1 VGAHFP
7 SLAVALAAG
16 LGVAFSRDDVRSVVE
31 IKKKRRHTGVVD
43 DAMNGD
49 KLIEL
54 LAEKGVTVA
63 AARALF
69 TAAYVAPAAHLAG
82 ALRRIREAQP
92 RAGAAPAPAP
102 VAGAVAA
109 AAPAVAAP
117 AVRRAPRSRFLAR
130 PRARAPAVFAAAALS
145 MSPSLQ
151 QDDDDD
157 NMQAMSCAVGAVAAR
172 AADAARDE
180 EASSAAPLH
189 AAAAAALRAAAD
201 ASYEACVQEMLLASL
216 AHDKETDADVGAFW
230 ARNAPTVQLLWRE
243 ELPAGE
249 AAPLCVTQA
258 WCANDPRCAAFL
270 AAYGA
275 AAGQPL
281 LLRGFRARLP
291 CGAEAAVACG
301 ELRGGA
307 YTFSFLD
314 TRPLPDALNA
324 PPGALGA
331 LAAALTA
338 AAFAAAA
345 AIDGAVLASLASAA
359 PGRYFVN
366 GGWLVREPY
375 MCFGRVDSRART
387 RLAPGTTRAAAAA
400 IAAAM
405 QAAANARLVAS
416 VYPRAFALAAQLGV
430 VRSARTLRPGGGDG
444 DGGGAMPVHPGCH
457 FTKTALKLLTGAEDM
472 LPGDASLGDAALRLL
487 SDAGNAC
494 MVLRLAAPQ
503 PETEAY
509 AKAVAARITAAACVL
524 RAAAGEAAQE
534 KQPAPLA
541 MHFAARLRAALAA
554 APPPAVAAAAAL
566 ARGAPAWEVAGTLRC
581 GADATTAL
589 RHELEALQKREQAAA
604 ARRGGAAA

>member
-1 VGAHFP
+1 
-7 SLAVALAAG
+7 VA
-16 LGVAFSRDDVRSVVE
+16 
-31 IKKKRRHTGVVD
+31 
-43 DAMNGD
+43 
-49 KLIEL
+49 
-54 LAEKGVTVA
+54 
-63 AARALF
+63 
-69 TAAYVAPAAHLAG
+69 
-82 ALRRIREAQP
+82 
-92 RAGAAPAPAP
+92 
-102 VAGAVAA
+102 
-109 AAPAVAAP
+109 
-117 AVRRAPRSRFLAR
+117 
-130 PRARAPAVFAAAALS
+130 
-145 MSPSLQ
+145 
-151 QDDDDD
+151 
-157 NMQAMSCAVGAVAAR
+157 
-172 AADAARDE
+172 
-180 EASSAAPLH
+180 
-189 AAAAAALRAAAD
+189 
-201 ASYEACVQEMLLASL
+201 
-216 AHDKETDADVGAFW
+216 AFW
-230 ARNAPTVQLLWRE
+230 ARYAPTVQLLWRE

-270 AAYGA
+270 AAYGTA
-275 AAGQPL
+275 AAQPL
-281 LLRGFRARLP
+281 RLRGFRARLP

-324 PPGALGA
+324 PEGALGA

-338 AAFAAAA
+338 AAFTAAA
-345 AIDGAVLASLASAA
+345 AIDRAVLASLSSAA
-359 PGRYFVN
+359 PGRYLVN

-375 MCFGRVDSRART
+375 LCFGRVDSRART

-400 IAAAM
+400 IAADM

-430 VRSARTLRPGGGDG
+430 VTSARTLRPGGGDG

-457 FTKTALKLLTGAEDM
+457 FTKTALKLLTGAEAM

-487 SDAGNAC
+487 GDAGNAC

-524 RAAAGEAAQE
+524 RAAAGEAAVQ
-534 KQPAPLA
+534 QPAPLA

-554 APPPAVAAAAAL
+554 AAPPAVAAATAA
-566 ARGAPAWEVAGTLRC
+566 ARGAPAWEVMGTLRC

-604 ARRGGAAA
+604 ARRGAAAA